1 MSNPQNSSGSIGIP
15 EQIIEKFI
23 EQLTAQKFPDDLIAQ
38 LRDTLLKKK
47 DMSETAIRAVLS
59 SVDQTT

>member
-1 MSNPQNSSGSIGIP
+1 MSNPQNSSDPIGIP

-23 EQLTAQKFPDDLIAQ
+23 EQLTAQKLPADLIVQ
-38 LRDTLLKKK
+38 LSDTLLKKK
-47 DMSETAIRAVLS
+47 DMSEAAIKAVLS